1 MNLCCVFVSADTIL
15 MEAQNLIALNSA
27 QTPLKGGENT
37 PLHQSDFTGAT
48 PAPVVVQ
55 TPNALL
61 TPARAAA
68 AGVGATPMRGGI
80 GAAGATPSRT
90 PYRDGLHINDSNAAG
105 FAVPERV
112 RLTATKQQVKSSLM
126 SLPAPKNQFKVVI
139 SEEDE
144 SDDGAAFDGIQKA
157 PAIRD
162 SADIEAERLAA
173 IKAKEDTRLRLRSQ
187 VLKVDLP
194 RPTAFLK
201 LASAPAPSDA
211 PVEQQAIDLIQQ
223 ELALILLHDA
233 SMSRYL
239 PHDIS
244 LTISHSFTLLLSCR
258 ALDSHLSTIQE
269 CNHSTSSSAT
279 ELRLQQRDRERTR
292 RGRLAHCQGA
302 RRGAQVRHGA
312 TARRVGGLTPAVR
325 LFERYQEVRCQD
337 GGERQRPAKARC
349 SAAAIQRTS
358 HVTHTIILSLSL

>member
-1 MNLCCVFVSADTIL
+1 MNLYCVFVSADTIL

-61 TPARAAA
+61 TPARAVA

-201 LASAPAPSDA
+201 LASAPAPNDA

-233 SMSRYL
+233 SMSLTISHSRYL

-244 LTISHSFTLLLSCR
+244 LTISPSRYLTHDISLTISHSLIHSPSLASCTR
-258 ALDSHLSTIQE
+258 QSPIHHPRVQSLHLKLCHRVT
-269 CNHSTSSSAT
+269 TT
-279 ELRLQQRDRERTR
+279 
-292 RGRLAHCQGA
+292 
-302 RRGAQVRHGA
+302 
-312 TARRVGGLTPAVR
+312 TA
-325 LFERYQEVRCQD
+325 
-337 GGERQRPAKARC
+337 
-349 SAAAIQRTS
+349 
-358 HVTHTIILSLSL
+358 